1 MEKVAAKQA
10 AEAAAALR
18 ASRLSLLKQVF
29 STIILFTSYV
39 VISVAVL
46 MELERDEPIGAN
58 RIAATYFTFVTVA
71 TVGYG
76 DIYPTN
82 DFTRLWVCF
91 FMITIGMTCVFAPV
105 VHVISQLTAPLTD
118 FLRRM
123 LDRAFP
129 PTGVDL
135 DATGDIDFHKPRHW
149 IIYYFKNLLP
159 SFALNLIIQ
168 CSCAAVFHA
177 IDPTLSWARW
187 LYHCFITATTI
198 GYGDT
203 PITTDA
209 GRMWAC
215 FHIILSVAMVGEL
228 VASIDTLRTEREEIV
243 ERNNMFTTVLTR
255 TMLEELFE
263 NGIALRNVY
272 KDVDTEEEINAHK
285 AYGLNESE
293 FALAMMIEMDVIKL
307 EHATPFIKQFRMLDA
322 DGSGRLNYKDLE
334 QTEGKSLV
342 DIQIEA
348 AKRRAAMGMTGMPLK
363 SSRNLL
369 VAAGFTPASGVRTSA
384 SDEGANEGTKASA
397 TAPGMPQLK
406 LPQDSPSKGADD
418 MYYQQRLAPL
428 PEEVYKRALPALP
441 AIGSMP
447 TVTAENGPGM
457 TYLKDVLH
465 DQGRMIESLQHQ
477 IAQLQGSTMP
487 PQYAPQYA
495 PQYVPQYA
503 PQYAPQVS
511 LPVWPGSLVPRSHSA
526 RVAPIPATPV
536 AYTEMYPP
544 YTERRTR

>member
-1 MEKVAAKQA
+1 
-10 AEAAAALR
+10 
-18 ASRLSLLKQVF
+18 
-29 STIILFTSYV
+29 
-39 VISVAVL
+39 
-46 MELERDEPIGAN
+46 
-58 RIAATYFTFVTVA
+58 
-71 TVGYG
+71 
-76 DIYPTN
+76 
-82 DFTRLWVCF
+82 
-91 FMITIGMTCVFAPV
+91 
-105 VHVISQLTAPLTD
+105 
-118 FLRRM
+118 
-123 LDRAFP
+123 
-129 PTGVDL
+129 
-135 DATGDIDFHKPRHW
+135 
-149 IIYYFKNLLP
+149 
-159 SFALNLIIQ
+159 
-168 CSCAAVFHA
+168 
-177 IDPTLSWARW
+177 
-187 LYHCFITATTI
+187 
-198 GYGDT
+198 
-203 PITTDA
+203 
-209 GRMWAC
+209 
-215 FHIILSVAMVGEL
+215 
-228 VASIDTLRTEREEIV
+228 
-243 ERNNMFTTVLTR
+243 
-255 TMLEELFE
+255 
-263 NGIALRNVY
+263 
-272 KDVDTEEEINAHK
+272 
-285 AYGLNESE
+285 
-293 FALAMMIEMDVIKL
+293 MDVIKL

-369 VAAGFTPASGVRTSA
+369 VAAGFTPASGVRTST

>member
-10 AEAAAALR
+10 AEAAASLR

-29 STIILFTSYV
+29 STIVLFTSYV

-91 FMITIGMTCVFAPV
+91 FMITLGMTCVFAPV
-105 VHVISQLTAPLTD
+105 VHVISQLTAPLTN
-118 FLRRM
+118 FIRRI
-123 LDRAFP
+123 LHWAFP

-203 PITTDA
+203 PINTDA